1 MTLTERAEQLLAEA
15 TRCHELGITVP
26 ARPLEDMVCEL
37 MRENEWLRTRDNLAS
52 AIITGGGYTQ

>member
-26 ARPLEDMVCEL
+26 ARPLEDMVREL
-37 MRENEWLRTRDNLAS
+37 LGENEWLRARDNLAS
-52 AIITGGGYTQ
+52 AIITNLGHTQ